1 ANLYDTPSG
10 KTNLS
15 FNPEIIGYNDYYPF
29 GMLVPNRHGQAD
41 SYRYGFG
48 GKELDNE
55 LKGEGNSI
63 DYGARMYDP
72 RIGRWFA
79 PDPLEKKY
87 PYSTTYG
94 FALNTP
100 IQAVDREGKD
110 VIIIIW
116 ATANGEIGH
125 AAIAVSNY
133 KKVIN
138 TYKPAP
144 GAAGPV
150 GYVEEYVPDGTY
162 TYYDNWPSNGV
173 NLSGIKGA
181 MKTVTAYRSKDL
193 GEDGIIIKDI
203 SEFTSGNLTKIHPLK
218 PILDASGNPVLDSN
232 GEPTYTG
239 IPNEKHMQDGVL
251 LIKTDFGIDEKLK
264 KKLVDLNKKETDY
277 NGKDFNC
284 STYVSCGLE
293 TFLGEDLGE
302 ETLKII
308 FSAVTPNKLY
318 RDAKKAAQDKG
329 FKTTELKSPGAKV
342 NNDYQEGL
350 EGSPGRTTPT
360 DVKN

>member
-1 ANLYDTPSG
+1 
-10 KTNLS
+10 
-15 FNPEIIGYNDYYPF
+15 
-29 GMLVPNRHGQAD
+29 MLLPNRHGSSD
-41 SYRYGFG
+41 SYRYGFQG
-48 GKELDNE
+48 QEKDDEI
-55 LKGEGNSI
+55 KGEGNSY
-63 DYGARMYDP
+63 DYGARMYDT

-100 IQAVDREGKD
+100 IQAIDREGKD

-133 KKVIN
+133 KAVTRTITETVFELNDFYNSSKGGLYKKV
-138 TYKPAP
+138 TKTKK
-144 GAAGPV
+144 V
-150 GYVEEYVPDGTY
+150 TEMVPDGSY

-173 NLSGIKGA
+173 NLAGIKGA
-181 MKTVTAYRSKDL
+181 MKTVPAYRSKDL
-193 GEDGIIIKDI
+193 GEDGVIIKNI
-203 SEFTSGNLTKIHPLK
+203 AEFTSGNLTKIHVLK
-218 PILDASGNPVLDSN
+218 PILDTSGNPVLDTN

-239 IPNEKHMQDGVL
+239 IPSESHMQDGVL
-251 LIKTDFGIDEKLK
+251 SIKTDFGIDEKIK
-264 KKLVDLNKKETDY
+264 KKLIGLNKSETDY

-284 STYVSCGLE
+284 STFVSYGLE
-293 TFLGEDLGE
+293 PLLGKEVGL

-308 FSAVTPNKLY
+308 FSAITPNKLY

-329 FKTTELKSPGAKV
+329 LKTTEIKSPGTKA

-350 EGSPGRTTPT
+350 EGSPGRANPT
-360 DVKN
+360 KTKN